1 MNEQKRARR
10 KPLPPSPE
18 WVTIREVASYLCV
31 SESAVSRGA
40 KPGHQVWP
48 FNLLRRVEV
57 GARVIFTRASFN
69 HMARVMRRMAE
80 AGGDVVPIEEGR
92 DRASA

>member
-1 MNEQKRARR
+1 
-10 KPLPPSPE
+10 L
-18 WVTIREVASYLCV
+18 

-40 KPGHQVWP
+40 KPGSQTWP

-57 GARVIFTRASFN
+57 GGRVIFTRASFN

-80 AGGDVVPIEEGR
+80 TNSEVVPIEEGCEAR
-92 DRASA
+92 SA

>member
-1 MNEQKRARR
+1 MSEQKKPRR

-18 WVTIREVASYLCV
+18 WVTIREVASFCCV

-40 KPGHQVWP
+40 KPGSQTWP

-57 GARVIFTRASFN
+57 GGRVLFTRASFN

-80 AGGDVVPIEEGR
+80 TDSGVVPLEEGR
-92 DRASA
+92 EARSA